1 MPSGH
6 TTEIT
11 GSTSTLANFKGT
23 LFSTLLWGLL
33 PALIGFSRI
42 YAGMHHSI
50 DIIVGA
56 FLGSLTSIFV
66 LWAYHNPNFG
76 RTWKQKLNSILNR
89 STPKKYLAITTN

>member
-6 TTEIT
+6 STEIT
-11 GSTSTLANFKGT
+11 GSTSTLAHFKGAS
-23 LFSTLLWGLL
+23 LSSFLWGLL

-50 DIIVGA
+50 DIIAGA

-76 RTWKQKLNSILNR
+76 RSWKLKLNTILNR
-89 STPKKYLAITTN
+89 PTTKKILGYTH